1 MKKTLYKNV
10 LLKISGE
17 ILAGNDTFG
26 VNDKVLNQLSKE
38 INQIKKLDIDLSIV
52 IGGGNFYRGENF
64 QHSKINKNDADHI
77 GMIAT
82 VMNGIFLK
90 NALRNYGVKSIIY
103 SAFSID
109 GIIDVY
115 NYEKAKDML
124 SKGYVII
131 LVGGTGNPH
140 FTTDTAS
147 VLRAVEL
154 DCDIVLKGTKV
165 DGVYDKDPLV
175 HTETKKF
182 TKLNYNYIISNKLKV
197 MDITA
202 IALAEE
208 NSLPILVFSIKK
220 EGELKEVLYGKG
232 NYTLIK

>member
-1 MKKTLYKNV
+1 
-10 LLKISGE
+10 
-17 ILAGNDTFG
+17 
-26 VNDKVLNQLSKE
+26 
-38 INQIKKLDIDLSIV
+38 
-52 IGGGNFYRGENF
+52 
-64 QHSKINKNDADHI
+64 
-77 GMIAT
+77 
-82 VMNGIFLK
+82 
-90 NALRNYGVKSIIY
+90 
-103 SAFSID
+103 
-109 GIIDVY
+109 
-115 NYEKAKDML
+115 ML